1 MSKKTFIFG
10 HKKPDTDSITASISL
25 SYLKN
30 QLGDN
35 TEPRALGSLNKE
47 TKYALKYF
55 GVKEPQYLNDVKIQI
70 KDVFSKEKKV
80 IILLYKV
87 GFKIKI
93 LFFNVSKIFSVT
105 HKSLVKKCFNNIF
118 FN

>member
-1 MSKKTFIFG
+1 MIEKVKKLFLCTIIRILQ
-10 HKKPDTDSITASISL
+10 K
-25 SYLKN
+25 YLRK
-30 QLGDN
+30 DIV
-35 TEPRALGSLNKE
+35 E
-47 TKYALKYF
+47 
-55 GVKEPQYLNDVKIQI
+55 KIQI